1 MSTGRTRWDIVA
13 LALTAGYIVGLQVG
27 KVPPTLP
34 MLQAELGL
42 PRVIAGLI
50 ASSFYGIGAVF
61 GVAGGLLIDRLGA
74 RRMILAG
81 GAVMALASLAGG
93 FAESGT
99 LLLATR
105 IVEGFGFVA
114 FTVAA
119 PKLIGAAT
127 RLEVR
132 RFALGAWGTYM
143 PFGMALSLVIA
154 TAVLDAIGWRGL
166 WFLNAGLILL
176 YLLVFGWRTAPR
188 LWHPLADAGA
198 AADGTDGR
206 ATRPPPGPWKFGAG
220 VRATL
225 LRPGPWLFGV
235 CFVLFSIQWLALMT
249 WLPTFLIETQGR
261 SLTGAA
267 LFTAL
272 IVSITGLGVV
282 TGASLIRRG
291 TARWLLIGTAFV
303 AMGVCAA
310 ALFAPI
316 TPDAAKIPLALCF
329 TLVGGLLPAACFE
342 GGAAHAPSQEQA
354 ATASGF
360 VAQGAAIGS
369 VLGPP
374 LLAAVTVAVGDWE
387 SAWWTMLVCP
397 GIGLAVVIAV
407 RRADARLARLAARA

>member
-13 LALTAGYIVGLQVG
+13 LALAAGYIVGFQVG

-61 GVAGGLLIDRLGA
+61 GVVGGLLIDRLGA
-74 RRMILAG
+74 RRMVLTG

-93 FAESGT
+93 LAGSGM

-105 IVEGFGFVA
+105 VFEGFGFVA
-114 FTVAA
+114 LTVAA
-119 PKLIGAAT
+119 PKLIAAAT
-127 RLEVR
+127 RIEVR

-143 PFGMALSLVIA
+143 PVGMALSLVIA
-154 TAVLDAIGWRGL
+154 TAVLDSIGWRGL

-176 YLLVFGWRTAPR
+176 YLLAFGWQTAPR
-188 LWHPLADAGA
+188 RWHPFAGIDTE
-198 AADGTDGR
+198 ADGAGGR
-206 ATRPPPGPWKFGAG
+206 ATRPRRGPQRFGAG

-225 LRPGPWLFGV
+225 SRPGPWLFGG

-261 SLTGAA
+261 SLAGAA

-272 IVSITGLGVV
+272 IVSFTGLGVV
-282 TGASLIRRG
+282 TGASLMHRG
-291 TARWLLIGTAFV
+291 AARWMLIGTAYV

-310 ALFAPI
+310 ALFAPV

-329 TLVGGLLPAACFE
+329 TLFGGLLPAACFE
-342 GGAAHAPSQEQA
+342 GGAAHAPSQDQVA
-354 ATASGF
+354 MASGF

-374 LLAAVTVAVGDWE
+374 LLAAVTEAVGDWE

-397 GIGLAVVIAV
+397 GIGLAAVVAV
-407 RRADARLARLAARA
+407 QRADARLARAAAA

>member
-50 ASSFYGIGAVF
+50 ASSFYGVGAVF

-154 TAVLDAIGWRGL
+154 TAVLESIGWRGL
-166 WFLNAGLILL
+166 WFLNTGLILL
-176 YLLVFGWRTAPR
+176 YALVFGWRTAPR
-188 LWHPLADAGA
+188 RWHPQTDVSAD
-198 AADGTDGR
+198 ADGTGGR
-206 ATRPPPGPWKFGAG
+206 ATQSRRGPWKFGAG

-225 LRPGPWLFGV
+225 SRPGPWLFGL

-261 SLTGAA
+261 SLAGAA

-272 IVSITGLGVV
+272 IVFVTGLGVV
-282 TGASLIRRG
+282 TGASLMHRG
-291 TARWLLIGTAFV
+291 AARWLLIGTAFV
-303 AMGVCAA
+303 AMGVFGA
-310 ALFAPI
+310 ALFAPV

-329 TLVGGLLPAACFE
+329 TLVGGLFPAACLE

-374 LLAAVTVAVGDWE
+374 LLAAVTEAVGDWE

-397 GIGLAVVIAV
+397 GAGLAVVVAV
-407 RRADARLARLAARA
+407 RRADARLARAAARA

>member
-13 LALTAGYIVGLQVG
+13 LALAAGYIVGFQVG

-74 RRMILAG
+74 RRMVLTG

-93 FAESGT
+93 LAGSGM

-105 IVEGFGFVA
+105 VFEGFGFVA
-114 FTVAA
+114 LTVAA
-119 PKLIGAAT
+119 PKLIAAAT
-127 RLEVR
+127 RTEVR

-143 PFGMALSLVIA
+143 PVGMALSLVIA
-154 TAVLDAIGWRGL
+154 TAVLDSIGWRGL

-176 YLLVFGWRTAPR
+176 YLLAFGWQTAPWR
-188 LWHPLADAGA
+188 WHPFAGIDTE
-198 AADGTDGR
+198 ADGAGGR
-206 ATRPPPGPWKFGAG
+206 ATRPRRGPRRFGAG

-225 LRPGPWLFGV
+225 SRPGPWLFGG

-261 SLTGAA
+261 SLAGAA

-272 IVSITGLGVV
+272 IVSFTGLGVV
-282 TGASLIRRG
+282 TGASLMHRG
-291 TARWLLIGTAFV
+291 AARWMLIGTAYV

-310 ALFAPI
+310 ALFAPV

-329 TLVGGLLPAACFE
+329 TLFGGLLPAACFE
-342 GGAAHAPSQEQA
+342 GGAAHAPSQDQVA
-354 ATASGF
+354 MASGF

-374 LLAAVTVAVGDWE
+374 LLAAVTEAVGDWE

-397 GIGLAVVIAV
+397 GIGLAAVVAV
-407 RRADARLARLAARA
+407 QRADARLARAAAA